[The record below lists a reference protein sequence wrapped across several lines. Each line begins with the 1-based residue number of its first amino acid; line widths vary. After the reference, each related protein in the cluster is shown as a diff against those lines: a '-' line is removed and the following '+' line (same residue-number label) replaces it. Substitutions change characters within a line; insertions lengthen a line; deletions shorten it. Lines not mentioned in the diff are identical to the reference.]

1 MTRLIAWWRRV
12 SPWARARAADRALRD
27 VQGALLVLERDV
39 RAHRERILHLTRV
52 TRRDQA
58 DLESLAEQLGRAW
71 DARDSAR
78 RVAVTL
84 DNETRCATDLLRL
97 AHGSLAKL
105 AAEPPECFDRID
117 QDLHY
122 LIGAFLRTQQTIP
135 GEHAQPATAG
145 AP

>member
-1 MTRLIAWWRRV
+1 MSRLSAWWRRV
-12 SPWARARAADRALRD
+12 SPWARARAADRDRRAA
-27 VQGALLVLERDV
+27 QCALLLVQADL
-39 RAHRERILHLTRV
+39 RAERERTLHLTRI
-52 TRRDQA
+52 THRDQA

-84 DNETRCATDLLRL
+84 DNETRCATDLLRM

-105 AAEPPECFDRID
+105 AAEPPECFDRIE

-122 LIGAFLRTQQTIP
+122 LIGAFLRTQTTIP
-135 GEHAQPATAG
+135 GERTEPAKAG
-145 AP
+145 A

>member
-12 SPWARARAADRALRD
+12 SPWARARAAEGTRNDA
-27 VQGALLVLERDV
+27 QGALLIVEADLRAERE
-39 RAHRERILHLTRV
+39 HTLHLTRV

-105 AAEPPECFDRID
+105 SAEPPECFDRIE

-122 LIGAFLRTQQTIP
+122 LIGAFLRTQTTIP
-135 GEHAQPATAG
+135 GERTEAAVN
-145 AP
+145 